1 MSKKWGRGGGGNAS
15 AIPRCSWY
23 LTTIPLF
30 FTAVKFGKG
39 IYFAKQAWY
48 SARYIYSVPDRKG
61 LQYMYIARV
70 LVGKY
75 TKGKEGLII
84 PPPID
89 ENNQIVRY
97 DSVVDNVINPLMF
110 VIFYDYRSYPEYLVT
125 FKNS

>member
-1 MSKKWGRGGGGNAS
+1 
-15 AIPRCSWY
+15 
-23 LTTIPLF
+23 
-30 FTAVKFGKG
+30 
-39 IYFAKQAWY
+39 
-48 SARYIYSVPDRKG
+48 
-61 LQYMYIARV
+61 V

>member
-1 MSKKWGRGGGGNAS
+1 
-15 AIPRCSWY
+15 
-23 LTTIPLF
+23 
-30 FTAVKFGKG
+30 
-39 IYFAKQAWY
+39 
-48 SARYIYSVPDRKG
+48 
-61 LQYMYIARV
+61 MYIARV